1 MANPNYPNYPP
12 GGGYPSQPY
21 PQQGGPGMT
30 QAAAPP
36 TPQAMQQSAPTAPPK
51 PKGPST
57 LGPPQGMAKMLWI
70 GLALI
75 LFSFTIKQF
84 FVDLTL
90 KSAGGMFEVERLR
103 AEQEVEM
110 NDIDSALDEID
121 AQIDEL
127 QAESPK
133 PPDSKSAG
141 DSMKDLDSFS
151 DKMKKFEEKMD
162 KLRKERSDKDKDLED
177 KRKEVKKK
185 FRPLLRDAA
194 RSADSSRASGLGKIQ
209 WTLLLKLLM
218 DLLKVGGAGITILA
232 GLNIA
237 ANAEQTAHL
246 KIFAAVMAG
255 VAFLSIVA
263 GGLTSLFS

>member
-21 PQQGGPGMT
+21 PNPGMT
-30 QAAAPP
+30 QQAAPP
-36 TPQAMQQSAPTAPPK
+36 SPQAMQQSAPTAPPRA
-51 PKGPST
+51 KGPST

-90 KSAGGMFEVERLR
+90 KSASGTFEAERLR
-103 AEQEVEM
+103 AEQEVEL
-110 NDIDSALDEID
+110 NDIDAALDDID

-127 QAESPK
+127 QADSPK
-133 PPDSKSAG
+133 PPDAKSAG

-162 KLRKERSDKDKDLED
+162 KLRKERADKDKDLED

-218 DLLKVGGAGITILA
+218 DLLKVAGAGITILT

-237 ANAEQTAHL
+237 ASAEQTSHM
-246 KIFAAVMAG
+246 KIFAVVMAG
-255 VAFLSIVA
+255 VAFLSIIA
-263 GGLTSLFS
+263 GGLNSLFS